1 MNILV
6 TRIFFILTITWSLA
20 YGCGKQQNQRDKKRR
35 QIDNNF
41 DGHGNAAVR
50 RGARRPMKHIR
61 GFTRSHWMLPSGECL
76 CRIALAAAMVNE
88 FVETT
93 QNTNKTQLLAS
104 NYGTFR
110 ALVNSENFI
119 PQNGPSTQ
127 VIDATSFV

>member
-6 TRIFFILTITWSLA
+6 SHIFFILTITWSLA
-20 YGCGKQQNQRDKKRR
+20 YGCGQQRNRRDKKCR
-35 QIDNNF
+35 QINDNF
-41 DGHGNAAVR
+41 DGHGNAAVQ
-50 RGARRPMKHIR
+50 RGAHCPMKHIR
-61 GFTRSHWMLPSGECL
+61 GFTRSHWMPPSGECL
-76 CRIALAAAMVNE
+76 RRIAPVAAIVNE

-127 VIDATSFV
+127 VIDATSFF

>member
-1 MNILV
+1 M
-6 TRIFFILTITWSLA
+6 
-20 YGCGKQQNQRDKKRR
+20 
-35 QIDNNF
+35 
-41 DGHGNAAVR
+41 
-50 RGARRPMKHIR
+50 P
-61 GFTRSHWMLPSGECL
+61 PSGECL
-76 CRIALAAAMVNE
+76 RRIAPAAAMVNE

-127 VIDATSFV
+127 LIDATCFV

>member
-6 TRIFFILTITWSLA
+6 THIFFILTITWSLA
-20 YGCGKQQNQRDKKRR
+20 YGCGQQQNQRDKKCR
-35 QIDNNF
+35 QMDDNF
-41 DGHGNAAVR
+41 DGHGIAAVR
-50 RGARRPMKHIR
+50 RGAHRPMKHIQ
-61 GFTRSHWMLPSGECL
+61 GFTRSHWMPPSGKCL
-76 CRIALAAAMVNE
+76 RRIAPAAVMVNE

-93 QNTNKTQLLAS
+93 QNTKKTQLLAS

-119 PQNGPSTQ
+119 PQNGTSTQ